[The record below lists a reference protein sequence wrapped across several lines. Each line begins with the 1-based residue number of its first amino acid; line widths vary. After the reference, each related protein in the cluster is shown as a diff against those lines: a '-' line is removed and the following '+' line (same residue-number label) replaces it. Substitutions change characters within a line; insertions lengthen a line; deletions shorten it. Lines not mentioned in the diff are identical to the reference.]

1 MFRSISAQPDV
12 FVGYYLDM
20 SESSLQSDLFFQ
32 RALRFMAKLYH
43 VAAG

>member
-20 SESSLQSDLFFQ
+20 SESSLQSDLLLR
-32 RALRFMAKLYH
+32 RALSFLARIYH
-43 VAAG
+43 AALG